1 MTLQLSRDEI
11 RAAIYGLAAVQRA
24 RAAAGAPVPHPVI
37 TARQH
42 LEAAYRCG
50 VSPPRHQN
58 GAFTEELE
66 EWIGT
71 RLAAQVLGWHPRRVQ
86 RHRGDLDGRLVGGRL
101 VFPAVA
107 VREYAKQIGA
117 QRD

>member
-1 MTLQLSRDEI
+1 MTVELSREEL

-42 LEAAYRCG
+42 LEIAYRCAM
-50 VSPPRHQN
+50 SPPRHQN
-58 GAFTEELE
+58 TGPAEESE

-71 RLAAQVLGWHPRRVQ
+71 RLAAQVLNWHPRRVQ
-86 RHRGDLDGRLVGGRL
+86 RHRGDLDGHLVGGRL
-101 VFPAVA
+101 VFPALT
-107 VREYAKQIGA
+107 VREYAKQIGT
-117 QRD
+117 QGD